1 MVVTRA
7 TAVRRAHLPAGT
19 MIVLG
24 GLTLLQTELG
34 AVVPLARAQDGRRF
48 ELLRT
53 PGLGLP
59 QTSPDGDFASPVGA
73 PRSNMWFATGSLN
86 PDMPIFANRDHTGLS
101 ALSRPP
107 RRSVNSSVSPA
118 FGSSDLAADPDES
131 EEGGMGGAGTVSD
144 GGGRPVARR
153 IAPGCFENDVENAL
167 QGGGEFW
174 SGQARS
180 VVPAAFPGNVFTGN
194 PHGAA
199 DPLALGPT
207 GHPINLPAT
216 GPAGGWCRPPL
227 TPMSQSSP
235 LGTRAFWILLLFPTA
250 MLFVFGL
257 SRGFRLRGITHT
269 HR

>member
-1 MVVTRA
+1 MR
-7 TAVRRAHLPAGT
+7 LPTGA

-24 GLTLLQTELG
+24 GLALLQAELG
-34 AVVPLARAQDGRRF
+34 AVVPSACAQDGRSF
-48 ELLRT
+48 ELLHT
-53 PGLGLP
+53 PQLGVP
-59 QTSPDGDFASPVGA
+59 RTSPDGDLASPVGA
-73 PRSNMWFATGSLN
+73 PRPNMWFATGSLN
-86 PDMPIFANRDHTGLS
+86 PDMPSFVNRDHTGLS

-107 RRSVNSSVSPA
+107 RRSADSTAAPL
-118 FGSSDLAADPDES
+118 FGSGVAAEPDGS
-131 EEGGMGGAGTVSD
+131 EAGGIGGDGALN
-144 GGGRPVARR
+144 GGGRRLATGR
-153 IAPGCFENDVENAL
+153 IASGCFDNDVENAL

-180 VVPAAFPGNVFTGN
+180 VVPTAFPGNVFTGN

-235 LGTRAFWILLLFPTA
+235 LGTWAFWILLLFPPT